1 MNPTHYRDQQDYNN
15 RPPENNFPYKNP
27 RMQSRSASP
36 RPNYQSD
43 QRFQRNFDSGNR
55 SPRPY
60 DNYSQSN
67 YNRRYENPHNSNG
80 YQGGN
85 QRFNRNDSSSRFG
98 KNNYYRPNG
107 LQRKIRTDFP
117 DCILCEYGFL
127 DSPQRG
133 PKPNNFYRL
142 MNPSLGKNDID
153 EVLATVAS
161 NK

>member
-1 MNPTHYRDQQDYNN
+1 
-15 RPPENNFPYKNP
+15 
-27 RMQSRSASP
+27 MQSRSISP

-43 QRFQRNFDSGNR
+43 QRFQKNFDSSNR

-67 YNRRYENPHNSNG
+67 FNRRYENPHNTNG
-80 YQGGN
+80 YQSGYQNGYQSGN
-85 QRFNRNDSSSRFG
+85 QNMNPRFNRNDSSSRFG
-98 KNNYYRPNG
+98 KNNYYKSNG
-107 LQRKIRTDFP
+107 LQKKIRTDFP
-117 DCILCEYGFL
+117 DCVLCEYGFL

-133 PKPNNFYRL
+133 PRPNNFYRL

-153 EVLATVAS
+153 EVLATVAA